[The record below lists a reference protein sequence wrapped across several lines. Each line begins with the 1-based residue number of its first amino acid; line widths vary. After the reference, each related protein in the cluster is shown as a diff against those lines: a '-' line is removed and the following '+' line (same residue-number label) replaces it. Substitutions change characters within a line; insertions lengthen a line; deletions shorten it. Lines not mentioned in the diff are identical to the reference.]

1 MSCFKGKYKDKLLIQ
16 ELVGRK
22 NRTIRMGP
30 PLPLS
35 SSIPSTCCLQ
45 GAQNVFDWPAGDG
58 SLLPGVGSLVC
69 ADPCPS
75 GKVRCWSHPGRQR
88 PPPIQLFSGLEN
100 ALKSREQVTC
110 CLSPPILQHFPRQL
124 QGEEWPWSVS
134 SLEQWLSSAFSGCS
148 SAPAESWAGQW
159 VPCRG
164 VGQEKE
170 R

>member
-88 PPPIQLFSGLEN
+88 PPPPSNFSQAWRMLSN
-100 ALKSREQVTC
+100 HVSR
-110 CLSPPILQHFPRQL
+110 LP
-124 QGEEWPWSVS
+124 
-134 SLEQWLSSAFSGCS
+134 AA
-148 SAPAESWAGQW
+148 SAPLSFSTSPGSFKGRNGLGQFPPWNSGSAQPFLGVLLPQQRAGQDSGS
-159 VPCRG
+159 PA
-164 VGQEKE
+164 EE
-170 R
+170 